1 MKRYILN
8 FKRLFVLFA
17 LIPLIVG
24 IIILAVISVSSSVSS
39 IEDNIKEEL
48 RLAAKGLKEYYE
60 YDLVNDNDLVDG
72 FCEYDYNE
80 YLDKMATTGI
90 DFTLFKQN
98 IRFMTT
104 IKKEDGTRLENTAA
118 SDDIWAAV
126 SSGQDYYND
135 DVVINGIDYYVYYMP
150 LNGKNGV
157 AGMAF
162 AGKPCHDITDLMNGL
177 IIKTLIIS
185 VILIAFFL
193 ISTIIISRKISTPL
207 KNIANNIKKISNGEP
222 VTIRAR
228 SIIHETISLIES
240 AKRLSFALGESM
252 TKIRASAGELKS
264 SMESTSGL
272 VRQSAAGAEHI
283 TKSMDSLSQA
293 TETMAESVQ
302 EINTKIISMGS
313 MIENIVAN
321 TEHLNASSD
330 NMLSANEEAAGCID
344 NMTVSSKKSAEA
356 IDIISKK
363 ITDTNN
369 SISKI
374 EEMVGFITEI
384 ADQTNLLALN
394 ASIEAARAGESGRG
408 FGVVAEEIKH
418 LAEQSN
424 DSAMRITEIVS
435 EISAQSEDCV
445 AQSREVE
452 KIIAEEQRLLGIT
465 RDKFD
470 VLDSEIKT
478 SVKEIDSVSAI
489 TDELNDIK
497 EVITNAVTDLSA
509 ISEQTAATNEEV
521 TASVTQISKNVITIS
536 NDTEHLNELSDT
548 LKDAVSYFKM

>member
-8 FKRLFVLFA
+8 FKRLFIMFA

-24 IIILAVISVSSSVSS
+24 IVILSVITVSSSVGS

-60 YDLVNDNDLVDG
+60 YDLINDNDLVDG
-72 FCEYDYNE
+72 FCEYDTD
-80 YLDKMATTGI
+80 YLDKMAETGI
-90 DFTLFKQN
+90 EFTLFKGN

-104 IKKEDGTRLENTAA
+104 IKQEDGSRLENTPAPEGV
-118 SDDIWAAV
+118 WETV
-126 SSGQDYYND
+126 SSGQDYYDD
-135 DVVINGIDYYVYYMP
+135 DVVVNGVDYYVYYMP
-150 LNGKNGV
+150 LNDKSGV

-162 AGKPCHDITDLMNGL
+162 AGKPIHDIKDLKNDL
-177 IIKTLIIS
+177 ILKTLIS
-185 VILIAFFL
+185 AVILVAFFL
-193 ISTIIISRKISTPL
+193 IGTIIISRKISTPL
-207 KNIANNIKKISNGEP
+207 KNIANNIKKISNGEQ
-222 VTIRAR
+222 VSIKAK

-240 AKRLSFALGESM
+240 AKRLSYALNDSM
-252 TKIRASAGELKS
+252 SKIRSSSSELKS
-264 SMESTSGL
+264 SMESTSSL
-272 VRQSAAGAEHI
+272 VQQSAAGAESI

-313 MIENIVAN
+313 MIESIVAN

-330 NMLSANEEAAGCID
+330 NMLSANEEAAGCIN
-344 NMTVSSKKSAEA
+344 NMTVSSKRSAEA
-356 IDIISKK
+356 IEIISRK

-445 AQSREVE
+445 AQSHEVE

-465 RDKFD
+465 REKFE

-478 SVKEIDSVSAI
+478 SVKEIDSVSTV

-521 TASVTQISKNVITIS
+521 TSSVTQISKNVITIS
-536 NDTEHLNELSDT
+536 NDTAHLNELSDT
-548 LKDAVSYFKM
+548 LKEAVSYFKM

>member
-1 MKRYILN
+1 MRRYILN
-8 FKRLFVLFA
+8 FKRLFIMFA
-17 LIPLIVG
+17 LIPLIIG
-24 IIILAVISVSSSVSS
+24 IIILSLISIASSVHN

-48 RLAAKGLKEYYE
+48 RLAAKGLREYYE
-60 YDLVNDNDLVDG
+60 YDLINDNDLEDG
-72 FCEYDYNE
+72 FCEYDPD

-90 DFTLFKQN
+90 AFTLFKDN
-98 IRFMTT
+98 VRFMTT
-104 IKKEDGTRLENTAA
+104 IKDENGKRIEGSAVEDE
-118 SDDIWAAV
+118 IWNKV
-126 SSGQDYYND
+126 KSGEDYYAE
-135 DVVINGIDYYVYYMP
+135 DVVIDGTKYYVYYMP
-150 LNGKNGV
+150 LGV
-157 AGMAF
+157 ENDIRGMAF
-162 AGKPCHDITDLMNGL
+162 AGKPSNDVGSMIFGL
-177 IIKTLIIS
+177 AMKTLITAF
-185 VILIAFFL
+185 ILIIVFL
-193 ISTIIISRKISTPL
+193 IGTIIISRKISTPL
-207 KNIANNIKKISNGEP
+207 KNIANNIKKISNGES
-222 VTIRAR
+222 VSIKAR
-228 SIIHETISLIES
+228 SSIHETVSLIES
-240 AKRLSFALGESM
+240 AKRLSTALNESM
-252 TKIRASAGELKS
+252 SKIRSSSGELKA
-264 SMESTSGL
+264 SMESTSDL
-272 VRQSAAGAEHI
+272 VKKSAAGAESI

-302 EINTKIISMGS
+302 EINTKVISMGS
-313 MIENIVAN
+313 MIESIVAN

-344 NMTVSSKKSAEA
+344 NMTASSKKSAEA
-356 IDIISKK
+356 IEIISRK

-369 SISKI
+369 SIGKI

-445 AQSREVE
+445 AQSHEVE

-465 RDKFD
+465 REKFY

-478 SVKEIDSVSAI
+478 SVKEIDSVSAV
-489 TDELNDIK
+489 TDELNGIK

-521 TASVTQISKNVITIS
+521 TTSVTQISKNVITIS
-536 NDTEHLNELSDT
+536 NDTEHLNELSDS
-548 LKDAVSYFKM
+548 LKEAVSYFKM

>member
-24 IIILAVISVSSSVSS
+24 IIILAVISVSSSVNS

-72 FCEYDYNE
+72 FCEYDTD
-80 YLDKMATTGI
+80 YLDKMVTTGI
-90 DFTLFKQN
+90 DFTLFKGDT
-98 IRFMTT
+98 RFMTT
-104 IKKEDGTRLENTAA
+104 IKDENGKRLENTTAPEG
-118 SDDIWAAV
+118 IWAAV
-126 SSGQDYYND
+126 SSGQDYYDD
-135 DVVINGIDYYVYYMP
+135 DVVINGVDYYVYYMP
-150 LNGKNGV
+150 LNGKTGV

-162 AGKPCHDITDLMNGL
+162 AGKPCHDITDLKNGL
-177 IIKTLIIS
+177 ILKTLITS
-185 VILIAFFL
+185 VILIVFFL

-222 VTIRAR
+222 VSIRAR

-240 AKRLSFALGESM
+240 AKRLSNALNESM
-252 TKIRASAGELKS
+252 SKIRSSSGELKA
-264 SMESTSGL
+264 SMESTSDL
-272 VRQSAAGAEHI
+272 VKQSAAGAEHI

-344 NMTVSSKKSAEA
+344 NMTVSSKRSAEA

>member
-8 FKRLFVLFA
+8 FKRLFIIFAIVPLFVGNAA
-17 LIPLIVG
+17 LST
-24 IIILAVISVSSSVSS
+24 ISISSSVRSTV
-39 IEDNIKEEL
+39 ENIKNEL
-48 RLAAKGLKEYYE
+48 RLAALGLKEYYD
-60 YDLVNDNDLVDG
+60 YDLVNDNDLADG
-72 FCEYDYNE
+72 FLEYDTE

-90 DFTLFKQN
+90 DFTIFKKD

-104 IKKEDGTRLENTAA
+104 IKNADGERIIGTAA
-118 SDDIWAAV
+118 DPEIWAAV
-126 SSGQDYYND
+126 SKGEEYYSDN
-135 DVVINGIDYYVYYMP
+135 VMINGIQYHVYYMP
-150 LNGKNGV
+150 LGPKDNIC
-157 AGMAF
+157 GMAF
-162 AGKPCHDITDLMNGL
+162 AGKPDHDVANLRQALVIRTILTSG
-177 IIKTLIIS
+177 
-185 VILIAFFL
+185 ILILVFL
-193 ISTIIISRKISTPL
+193 IGTIIMSRKISTPL
-207 KNIANNIKKISNGEP
+207 KNVANNIKKISNGEP
-222 VTIRAR
+222 VKITTK

-240 AKRLSFALGESM
+240 AKRLSYALNESM
-252 TKIRASAGELKS
+252 SKIRSSSGELKA
-264 SMESTSGL
+264 SMESTSDL
-272 VRQSAAGAEHI
+272 VKQSAAGAEHI
-283 TKSMDSLSQA
+283 TKSMESLSQA

-313 MIENIVAN
+313 MIENIVTN

-356 IDIISKK
+356 IEIISKK

-424 DSAMRITEIVS
+424 DSAMRITEIVA
-435 EISAQSEDCV
+435 EISTQSEDCV

-521 TASVTQISKNVITIS
+521 TSSVTQISKNVITIS

>member
-8 FKRLFVLFA
+8 FKRLLILFA
-17 LIPLIVG
+17 IVPLFIG
-24 IIILAVISVSSSVSS
+24 NSALSIISISSSVRSTV
-39 IEDNIKEEL
+39 ENLKDEL
-48 RLAAKGLKEYYE
+48 KLAATGLKEYYD
-60 YDLVNDNDLVDG
+60 YDLVNNNDLVDG
-72 FCEYDYNE
+72 FLEYDTD
-80 YLDKMATTGI
+80 YLDEMAATGI
-90 DFTLFKQN
+90 DFTIFKGKQ
-98 IRFMTT
+98 RFMTT
-104 IKKEDGTRLENTAA
+104 IKDENGERIKGIA
-118 SDDIWAAV
+118 DDDVWAAV
-126 SSGQDYYND
+126 SKGEDYYSD
-135 DVVINGIDYYVYYMP
+135 QVVINGIKYHVYYMP
-150 LNGKNGV
+150 LGPKDNIC
-157 AGMAF
+157 GMAF
-162 AGKPCHDITDLMNGL
+162 AGKPDHDIANLRRAL
-177 IIKTLIIS
+177 IVRTILTS
-185 VILIAFFL
+185 VILILLFL
-193 ISTIIISRKISTPL
+193 IGTIIMSRKISTPL
-207 KNIANNIKKISNGEP
+207 KNVANSIKKISNGEP
-222 VTIRAR
+222 VKITTK

-240 AKRLSFALGESM
+240 AKRLSNALNESM
-252 TKIRASAGELKS
+252 SKIRSSSGELKA
-264 SMESTSGL
+264 SMESTSDL
-272 VRQSAAGAEHI
+272 VKQSAAGAEHI

-344 NMTVSSKKSAEA
+344 NMTVSSKRSAEA

-452 KIIAEEQRLLGIT
+452 KIIAEEQRLLSIT

>member
-8 FKRLFVLFA
+8 FKKLFIMFA

-24 IIILAVISVSSSVSS
+24 IIVLSLISISSSANS

-48 RLAAKGLKEYYE
+48 RLAAKGLREYYE
-60 YDLVNDNDLVDG
+60 YDLVNDNDLEDG
-72 FCEYDYNE
+72 FCEYDTD

-90 DFTLFKQN
+90 DFTLFKGN
-98 IRFMTT
+98 VRFMTT
-104 IKKEDGTRLENTAA
+104 IKNEAGERIEGT
-118 SDDIWAAV
+118 
-126 SSGQDYYND
+126 SSGDGIWETIQSGEDYYSN
-135 DVVINGIDYYVYYMP
+135 DVVINDVDYYVYYMP
-150 LNGKNGV
+150 LLGSDGKA

-162 AGKPCHDITDLMNGL
+162 AGKPTHDIRELKQGL
-177 IIKTLIIS
+177 ILR
-185 VILIAFFL
+185 ILISAVVLILFFL
-193 ISTIIISRKISTPL
+193 IGTIIISRKISTPL
-207 KNIANNIKKISNGEP
+207 KNIANNIKKLSNGEP
-222 VTIRAR
+222 VSIKAK
-228 SIIHETISLIES
+228 SIIHETVSLIES
-240 AKRLSFALGESM
+240 AKRLSYALNESIS
-252 TKIRASAGELKS
+252 KIRASAGELKS
-264 SMESTSGL
+264 SMESTSDL
-272 VRQSAAGAEHI
+272 VRQSATGAEHI

-302 EINTKIISMGS
+302 EINTKVISMGS

-330 NMLSANEEAAGCID
+330 NMLAANEEAAGCID
-344 NMTVSSKKSAEA
+344 NMSVSSKKSAEA
-356 IDIISKK
+356 IEIISRK
-363 ITDTNN
+363 ISDTNT
-369 SISKI
+369 SIRKI

-435 EISAQSEDCV
+435 EISAQSDDCV

-465 RDKFD
+465 RDKFN

-478 SVKEIDSVSAI
+478 SVNEIDSVSAI

-521 TASVTQISKNVITIS
+521 TSSVSQISKNVITIS
-536 NDTEHLNELSDT
+536 NDTDHLNELSDS
-548 LKDAVSYFKM
+548 LRDAVSYFKL

>member
-1 MKRYILN
+1 
-8 FKRLFVLFA
+8 
-17 LIPLIVG
+17 
-24 IIILAVISVSSSVSS
+24 
-39 IEDNIKEEL
+39 
-48 RLAAKGLKEYYE
+48 
-60 YDLVNDNDLVDG
+60 
-72 FCEYDYNE
+72 
-80 YLDKMATTGI
+80 
-90 DFTLFKQN
+90 
-98 IRFMTT
+98 
-104 IKKEDGTRLENTAA
+104 
-118 SDDIWAAV
+118 
-126 SSGQDYYND
+126 
-135 DVVINGIDYYVYYMP
+135 
-150 LNGKNGV
+150 
-157 AGMAF
+157 
-162 AGKPCHDITDLMNGL
+162 
-177 IIKTLIIS
+177 
-185 VILIAFFL
+185 
-193 ISTIIISRKISTPL
+193 
-207 KNIANNIKKISNGEP
+207 
-222 VTIRAR
+222 
-228 SIIHETISLIES
+228 
-240 AKRLSFALGESM
+240 
-252 TKIRASAGELKS
+252 
-264 SMESTSGL
+264 
-272 VRQSAAGAEHI
+272 
-283 TKSMDSLSQA
+283 
-293 TETMAESVQ
+293 
-302 EINTKIISMGS
+302 
-313 MIENIVAN
+313 VAN

-344 NMTVSSKKSAEA
+344 NMTVSSKKSSEA
-356 IDIISKK
+356 IEIISRK

-521 TASVTQISKNVITIS
+521 TSSVTQISKNVITIS

-548 LKDAVSYFKM
+548 LKEAVSYFKI